1 VSRSNADVITDLREL
16 IAALDRRVP
25 QLERIGETEIAA
37 DAARLKRIAEARIA
51 TLRAAHPEPAS
62 KR

>member
-1 VSRSNADVITDLREL
+1 MIRSPEQIITDLREL

-25 QLERIGETEIAA
+25 QLERLGETEIAA

-51 TLRAAHPEPAS
+51 TLTAPLIPTAPE
-62 KR
+62 R